1 MVLSYITHNTT
12 QGTAATVP
20 ATASEATI
28 TGATATIYPNS
39 YKRIIITATITVK
52 SSATATAQNNTY
64 KIKIGSTAV
73 DTLIIANTV
82 NGITGGLT
90 TIQYVLSAVVEARAG
105 GAVTVTHSGA
115 AADAQVTSRFEDL
128 IILGDS

>member
-12 QGTAATVP
+12 QGTPATVP

-28 TGATATIYPNS
+28 TGGTATIYPNS
-39 YKRIIITATITVK
+39 YKRIIIEAHITSK
-52 SSATATAQNNTY
+52 ASATATQQNNTY

-73 DTLIIANTV
+73 DTLIIAQTQV
-82 NGITGGLT
+82 TGGTPTQSIL
-90 TIQYVLSAVVEARAG
+90 LRAVVEARAG

-115 AADAQVTSRFEDL
+115 AADAQVSNRFEDM

>member
-12 QGTAATVP
+12 QGTAATIP
-20 ATASEATI
+20 ASDTTI

-39 YKRIIITATITVK
+39 YKRIIITANLTIK
-52 SSATATAQNNTY
+52 SSATAAAQNNTY

-73 DTLIIANTV
+73 DTLIIANTT
-82 NGITGGLT
+82 NGITGGLAT
-90 TIQYVLSAVVEARAG
+90 QAIQLVAVTEARAG
-105 GAVTVTHSGA
+105 GAVTVTHIGA
-115 AADAQVTSRFEDL
+115 GLDAQTTTRFEDL

>member
-20 ATASEATI
+20 ASDTTI

-73 DTLIIANTV
+73 DTLIIAQTQV
-82 NGITGGLT
+82 TGGT
-90 TIQYVLSAVVEARAG
+90 PTQTIHLSAVVEARAG
-105 GAVTVTHSGA
+105 GAVTVTHIGA
-115 AADAQVTSRFEDL
+115 GADAQVSNRFEDM

>member
-20 ATASEATI
+20 ASDTTI
-28 TGATATIYPNS
+28 TGATATIYQNS
-39 YKRIIITATITVK
+39 YKRILITARVTIK
-52 SSATATAQNNTY
+52 ASATATAQNNTY

-73 DTLIIANTV
+73 DTLVIAETQV
-82 NGITGGLT
+82 TGGLPT
-90 TIQYVLSAVVEARAG
+90 RMITLHAVTEARAG
-105 GAVTVTHSGA
+105 GAVTITHAGA
-115 AADAQVTSRFEDL
+115 GADAQVTSRFEDL

>member
-20 ATASEATI
+20 VADTTI

-73 DTLIIANTV
+73 DTLVIANTA

-90 TIQYVLSAVVEARAG
+90 TVQYVLQAVVEARAG
-105 GAVTVTHSGA
+105 GAVTVTHIGA
-115 AADAQVTSRFEDL
+115 AADAQVTSRFEDM

>member
-20 ATASEATI
+20 ASDTTI

-73 DTLIIANTV
+73 DTLVIANTV

-90 TIQYVLSAVVEARAG
+90 TVQYVLQAVTEARAG
-105 GAVTVTHSGA
+105 GAVTVTHIGA
-115 AADAQVTSRFEDL
+115 GADAQVTSRFEDMV
-128 IILGDS
+128 ILGDS

>member
-12 QGTAATVP
+12 QGVAATVP
-20 ATASEATI
+20 ASDTTI

-39 YKRIIITATITVK
+39 YKRIIIEATITVK
-52 SSATATAQNNTY
+52 ASATATAQNNTY

-73 DTLIIANTV
+73 DQLIIAQTPNATD
-82 NGITGGLT
+82 GYPT
-90 TIQYVLSAVVEARAG
+90 TILTLRAIVEARAG
-105 GAVTVTHSGA
+105 GAVTVTHAGA
-115 AADAQVTSRFEDL
+115 GADAQVTSRFEDL

>member
-20 ATASEATI
+20 VADTTI

-39 YKRIIITATITVK
+39 YKRIIITANVTIK
-52 SSATATAQNNTY
+52 ASATATPQNNTY

-73 DTLIIANTV
+73 DTLVIAQTAVTGAAPTV
-82 NGITGGLT
+82 LITL
-90 TIQYVLSAVVEARAG
+90 VAVTEARAG
-105 GAVTVTHSGA
+105 GAVTVTHIGA
-115 AADAQVTSRFEDL
+115 GADAQVTSRFEDM

>member
-12 QGTAATVP
+12 QGTPATVP

-28 TGATATIYPNS
+28 TGGTATIYPNS
-39 YKRIIITATITVK
+39 YKRIIITANITSK
-52 SSATATAQNNTY
+52 ASATATAQNNTY

-73 DTLIIANTV
+73 DTLVIAETQV
-82 NGITGGLT
+82 TGGIPTRNIILE
-90 TIQYVLSAVVEARAG
+90 AVVEARAG

-115 AADAQVTSRFEDL
+115 AADAQVSNRFESL

>member
-20 ATASEATI
+20 ASDTTI

-39 YKRIIITATITVK
+39 YKRIIITANITVK
-52 SSATATAQNNTY
+52 ASATATAQNNTY

-73 DTLIIANTV
+73 DTLIIAETQV
-82 NGITGGLT
+82 TGGIPT
-90 TIQYVLSAVVEARAG
+90 RSIQLVAVTEARAG
-105 GAVTVTHSGA
+105 GAVTVTHIGA
-115 AADAQVTSRFEDL
+115 GADAQVTSRFEDM

>member
-12 QGTAATVP
+12 QGAAATIPV
-20 ATASEATI
+20 ADTTI

-39 YKRIIITATITVK
+39 YKRIIIEATISVK
-52 SSATATAQNNTY
+52 ASATATAQNNTY

-73 DTLIIANTV
+73 DTVIVAETQV
-82 NGITGGLT
+82 TGGIPTRFITLK
-90 TIQYVLSAVVEARAG
+90 AVTEARAG
-105 GAVTVTHSGA
+105 GAVTVTHIGA
-115 AADAQVTSRFEDL
+115 GADAQVSSRFEDL

>member
-20 ATASEATI
+20 VADTTI

-39 YKRIIITATITVK
+39 YKRIIITANISIK
-52 SSATATAQNNTY
+52 ASATATPQNNTY

-73 DTLIIANTV
+73 DTLVIAQTAV
-82 NGITGGLT
+82 TGAAPTQLITL
-90 TIQYVLSAVVEARAG
+90 VAVTEARAG
-105 GAVTVTHSGA
+105 GAVTVTHIGA
-115 AADAQVTSRFEDL
+115 GADAQVTSRFEDL

>member
-20 ATASEATI
+20 ASDTTI

-73 DTLIIANTV
+73 DTLVIANTA

-90 TIQYVLSAVVEARAG
+90 TVQYVLQAVVEARAG
-105 GAVTVTHSGA
+105 GAVTVTHIGA
-115 AADAQVTSRFEDL
+115 AADAQVTSRFEDM

>member
-12 QGTAATVP
+12 QGSAATVP
-20 ATASEATI
+20 ASDTTI

-39 YKRIIITATITVK
+39 YKRIIITTHITVK
-52 SSATATAQNNTY
+52 ASGTATAQNNTY

-73 DTLIIANTV
+73 DTLVLAEANTLQ
-82 NGITGGLT
+82 GTR
-90 TIQYVLSAVVEARAG
+90 TIALVAVTEARAG
-105 GAVTVTHSGA
+105 GAVTVTHAGA
-115 AADAQVTSRFEDL
+115 GADAQVTSRFEDL

>member
-20 ATASEATI
+20 VADTTI

-39 YKRIIITATITVK
+39 YKRIIITANLTIK
-52 SSATATAQNNTY
+52 SSATAAAQNNTY

-73 DTLIIANTV
+73 DTLIIANTT
-82 NGITGGLT
+82 NGITGGLAT
-90 TIQYVLSAVVEARAG
+90 QAIQLVAVTEARAG
-105 GAVTVTHSGA
+105 GAVTVTHIGA
-115 AADAQVTSRFEDL
+115 GADAQTTTRFEDMV
-128 IILGDS
+128 IIGDS

>member
-20 ATASEATI
+20 ASDTTI
-28 TGATATIYPNS
+28 TGATATIYQNS
-39 YKRIIITATITVK
+39 YKRIIIEAGITIK
-52 SSATATAQNNTY
+52 ASATATAQNNTY

-73 DTLIIANTV
+73 DTLVLAETAV
-82 NGITGGLT
+82 TGGIPT
-90 TIQYVLSAVVEARAG
+90 RYVKLAAVTEARAG
-105 GAVTVTHSGA
+105 GAVTITHAGA
-115 AADAQVTSRFEDL
+115 GADAQVTSRFEDL

>member
-12 QGTAATVP
+12 QGSAATVP

-39 YKRIIITATITVK
+39 YKRIIIEATITVK
-52 SSATATAQNNTY
+52 ASATATAQNNTY

-73 DTLIIANTV
+73 DTLVIAQTPNATDGYPTTV
-82 NGITGGLT
+82 I
-90 TIQYVLSAVVEARAG
+90 VLKAVTEARAG

-115 AADAQVTSRFEDL
+115 GADAQVTSRFEDL

>member
-12 QGTAATVP
+12 QGTPVTIP

-39 YKRIIITATITVK
+39 YKRIIIEATITSK
-52 SSATATAQNNTY
+52 SSATAAAQNNTY

-73 DTLIIANTV
+73 DTLIIANVQNTS
-82 NGITGGLT
+82 IGLPT
-90 TIQYVLSAVVEARAG
+90 QTIVLKAVVEARAG

-115 AADAQVTSRFEDL
+115 NADAQVSDRFEDL